1 MFDIVLLPVSNLDIA
16 LNGYT
21 VVTITKPSFNIELRD
36 SSSFNISLYTDIV
49 IPPSTNTVLTIS
61 GKGIIMRIGRG
72 TNPVTIQNI

>member
-21 VVTITKPSFNIELRD
+21 VVTIPKPSFNIELRN

-49 IPPSTNTVLTIS
+49 VLPSNNILTIS

-72 TNPVTIQNI
+72 TNPVIVQST